1 MKLATFEKTNTA
13 TKTEYVAFSEHDTK
27 VTRFIVDYT
36 GDIEKCNY
44 AIIQRQDLIKA
55 GAVVRYV
62 DINKAAMC
70 LSVTVSI

>member
-13 TKTEYVAFSEHDTK
+13 TRTEYVVFSEHDTK
-27 VTRFIVDYT
+27 VDRFILDYT
-36 GDIEKCNY
+36 GDVEKCNL
-44 AIIQRQDLIKA
+44 AIYKRQKLIKA

-70 LSVTVSI
+70 LSVTVSM

>member
-13 TKTEYVAFSEHDTK
+13 TKTEYVVFSEHDTHVK
-27 VTRFIVDYT
+27 RFVVDYT
-36 GDIEKCNY
+36 GDIEKCNRG
-44 AIIQRQDLIKA
+44 IIWRNSLIKA

-70 LSVTVSI
+70 LSVTVAV